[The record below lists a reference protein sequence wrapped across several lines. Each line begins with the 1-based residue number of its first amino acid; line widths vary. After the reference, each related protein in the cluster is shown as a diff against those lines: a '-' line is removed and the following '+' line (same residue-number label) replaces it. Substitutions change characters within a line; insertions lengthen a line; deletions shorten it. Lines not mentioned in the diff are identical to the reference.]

1 MQSSFLFLGTGASGG
16 IPMVGC
22 NCSICHSENP
32 HNKRLRPSGLL
43 SLGDKKILI
52 DTGPDLRYQLLRG
65 SIDHLDGVI
74 LTHTHFDHIAGLDE
88 LRAFYMLKRQVLP
101 LLLSFSSLEDLKRRY
116 DYLFK
121 QRSWGVTLAAQLHF
135 QVLENERGETEFLGV
150 PLRFMTYEQ
159 GGMRVNGYRFGEFA
173 YVTDI
178 RNYPESIFQDLE
190 GVRYL
195 VLSALRTTPSPVHFT
210 FEEAIAF
217 VRKIGPKQVFF
228 THISHEVDHEKI
240 GKTLPPGFALG
251 YDGLTIHFEYHE

>member
-1 MQSSFLFLGTGASGG
+1 
-16 IPMVGC
+16 MVGC
-22 NCSICHSENP
+22 NCEVCHSDDP

-43 SLGDKKILI
+43 TFGDKKILV
-52 DTGPDLRYQLLRG
+52 DTGPDLRYQMLKSSVDR
-65 SIDHLDGVI
+65 LDGVI

-88 LRAFYMLKRQVLP
+88 LRAFYLLKRQVLP
-101 LLLSFSSLEDLKRRY
+101 LLLSFTSLEDLKKRY

-121 QRSWGVTLAAQLHF
+121 EKSWGVTLAAQLHF

-150 PLRFMTYEQ
+150 PLSYMTYEQ

-178 RNYPESIFQDLE
+178 RNYPESIFQDLQ

-210 FEEAIAF
+210 LEEATAF
-217 VRKIGPKQVFF
+217 AGKIGPEKVWF
-228 THISHEVDHEKI
+228 THIAHEMDHEKAE
-240 GKTLPPGFALG
+240 KTLPTGFALA
-251 YDGLTIHFEYHE
+251 YDGLTIDFELL